1 MFEALNVIPRP
12 ELESRWAKVR
22 RFLAETAPEAGGV
35 LAFSRLNI
43 YYLAGTLGTG
53 CFWLP
58 IEGAPLL
65 LVRKGAHRAALESP
79 TLRTATYKSFKDLE
93 GLAKEAGA
101 PFSQVLAA
109 EVTALSW
116 QLGQMLSERLP
127 GRRFLAGNLALN
139 LAQSLKSEYELSI
152 LRLAGERHHQAL
164 HDVLPQLLR
173 PGMNEREIS
182 HLSWQVFF
190 TMGHQGLMR
199 MSAFGEEIF
208 LGHVAA
214 GDSGNYPSAYNGPV
228 GVRGEH
234 PALPYMGYAGKVWN
248 LGQPLTLDIGF
259 ALEGY
264 CTDKTQMFW
273 TGRESEIPEAARS
286 GHAFCMDVQAWA
298 AENLRPGSVPSKI
311 WSHCRDWAEKAG
323 FGDGFMGLGENK
335 VPFLGHGIGLA
346 IDGYPAIAR
355 GFDRPIEEGMVFALE
370 PKFGIPGLG
379 MVGVENT
386 FEVTASGGACLTGD
400 DYRMICIA

>member
-1 MFEALNVIPRP
+1 MFEAMNVIPRP

-22 RFLAETAPEAGGV
+22 RFLAETAPEAGGL

-58 IEGAPLL
+58 LSGEPLL
-65 LVRKGAHRAALESP
+65 LTRKGAHRAALESP

-93 GLAKEAGA
+93 GLAADAGV
-101 PFSQVLAA
+101 PFPEVLAA

-127 GRRFLAGNLALN
+127 GRRFLGGDLALN
-139 LAQSLKSEYELSI
+139 LAQSLKSEYELS
-152 LRLAGERHHQAL
+152 
-164 HDVLPQLLR
+164 
-173 PGMNEREIS
+173 
-182 HLSWQVFF
+182 
-190 TMGHQGLMR
+190 
-199 MSAFGEEIF
+199 F
-208 LGHVAA
+208 LGHVSA
-214 GDSGNYPSAYNGPV
+214 GDSGNYPSAYNGPL

-234 PALPYMGYAGKVWN
+234 PASPYMGYAGKVWN
-248 LGQPLTLDIGF
+248 LGQPLALDIGF

-264 CTDKTQMFW
+264 CTDKTQLLW
-273 TGRESEIPEAARS
+273 AGTEESIPDEVRAAHS
-286 GHAFCMDVQAWA
+286 FCMDVQAWA
-298 AENLRPGSVPSKI
+298 AENLRPGSVPSHL
-311 WSHCRDWAEKAG
+311 WSHCRDWAERAG
-323 FGDGFMGLGENK
+323 FGAGFMGLGANK

-355 GFDRPIEEGMVFALE
+355 GFDRPLEEGMVLALE
-370 PKFGIPGLG
+370 PKQGIPGLG

-386 FEVTASGGACLTGD
+386 FEVTASGGKCITGD